1 MTNDF
6 PDLSKFHFFPYH
18 AALLLFPSSPF
29 HFRSYIGDIVSFS
42 RSFANILSWCR
53 ENLIASI
60 HLMEH
65 NCVRRNKAIG
75 KRRGIVKWHND

>member
-1 MTNDF
+1 MISPISRNF
-6 PDLSKFHFFPYH
+6 IFFPYH
-18 AALLLFPSSPF
+18 AALLLFPFSPF

-42 RSFANILSWCR
+42 RSFANILSWCG

-60 HLMEH
+60 HFMEH

-75 KRRGIVKWHND
+75 KRRGIVKCHND